1 VLAWM
6 TFRDRREMMGLLT
19 GELGKI
25 RGIRSM
31 ETLTSLKT
39 VKASFMYVNWQGELW
54 RSLKEE

>member
-1 VLAWM
+1 
-6 TFRDRREMMGLLT
+6 LLT

-39 VKASFMYVNWQGELW
+39 VKASFMYVNWRGELW